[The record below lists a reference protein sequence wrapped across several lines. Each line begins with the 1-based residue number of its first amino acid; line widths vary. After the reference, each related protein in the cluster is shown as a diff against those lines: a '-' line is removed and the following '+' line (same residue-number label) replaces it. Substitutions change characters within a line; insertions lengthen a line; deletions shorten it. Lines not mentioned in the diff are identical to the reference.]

1 MDSECCRPSLKSTGE
16 DKEET
21 EQVTASRAAANEISA
36 DAAVAAVL
44 SQLLC
49 ICTLKEGEIM
59 ALQAFRR
66 GTVLFSFFCF
76 FVFAKILVVALKQ
89 ITAHHRAV
97 TGIHE
102 P

>member
-1 MDSECCRPSLKSTGE
+1 MTELDSECCRPSLKSTGE

-21 EQVTASRAAANEISA
+21 EQVTGSRAAANEISA

-66 GTVLFSFFCF
+66 GTVLFLFFCF
-76 FVFAKILVVALKQ
+76 CQDFS
-89 ITAHHRAV
+89 R
-97 TGIHE
+97 GIKTNHSS
-102 P
+102 PQGGDGHP